1 MTYVQ
6 LKNTYKSPYTPKNPN
21 KEDFFVSYAVNGGI
35 ANSAEGIRYGM
46 PSLYPMIDS
55 PVVLPSPL
63 NTRWRYIPPMSY
75 VGVI

>member
-6 LKNTYKSPYTPKNPN
+6 LKNTYTLPYIPKNQ

-35 ANSAEGIRYGM
+35 ANSSEGIRYGM
-46 PSLYPMIDS
+46 PSLYPMVNS

-63 NTRWRYIPPMSY
+63 NTRWKYIQPMSY